1 MYTLPVEVTTE
12 RIPGAAPVSEH
23 SLFTAIAD
31 AQPVTIAEERDDDTT
46 DVLRQVVH
54 TERVPLDGEWLRH
67 AYEEEPTVQPFGRDF
82 DDSAWEH
89 VFVPNNFGLEPA
101 LSAHFGPVYYR
112 RRLATLDS
120 PHTLL
125 LFEAVDYLADVW
137 LDDEHLGHHEGYFA
151 PFCFNVSDKVQGGS
165 ILTVRVQAPFEDL
178 ADDEP
183 IFAHAKKTIKGT
195 LNYHD
200 SRPGG
205 LPGSSLT
212 PGWTA
217 RLGQSLTTG
226 GITGGVS
233 LYGSGP
239 VRLDALFATPLD
251 VEAGIVHIAAVFTN
265 VTSDPIVGNFKLAIA
280 LPEQE
285 AATATLPV
293 TFAVGAN
300 RLDVRVTLSDPVLW
314 WPVSHADLGQP
325 ALYSMT
331 ATVMLE
337 NVLSDTRATTFGM
350 RTAHVTGDTK
360 RLEINGRPVFV
371 QAANYIPRQHFADV
385 DVEFYRRDMK
395 LAADA
400 HLNSFGVHGHIQA
413 PPCYDA
419 ADQEGILLFQDFAL
433 QWRYDSGT
441 ETNPGFIEKACR
453 QIVEMA
459 YTYWNHPSIVYWAC
473 HNEPMAMFF
482 PGQPADPATDTD
494 NQVLDEALE
503 TRLREVE
510 THRHIHRA
518 SGIGDDLHMYDGSLN
533 GITVYN
539 VRTHRS
545 WFVSEYGFWTLGP
558 RIDKWNDQGWPPDEF
573 QMHQW
578 LSRLS
583 FGPSTMN
590 FTGLPERYTTR
601 DAWQQVTE
609 LYGAFLAKYQTEWF
623 RIHRGDPFYAYR
635 WHFFVDWWGWAG
647 GGLVDVERKPKA
659 TYTALQAASRKLL
672 VATSQ
677 PNTLFAPG
685 TELQF
690 PIHAI
695 NEQRETVP
703 LNVFWRWSRI
713 SSSIVIGADTEVT
726 QRFNV
731 LASAS
736 ENAMSAIPH
745 PQHSGDVLASGSI
758 IGEVGPETTTLLD
771 TLTLK
776 LPDDE
781 LVSVTLDLFWGDGET
796 NSFHILTAQEDWF
809 CGPGAFV
816 ISEGKP
822 KRFEGIEE

>member
-1 MYTLPVEVTTE
+1 MYTLPVEVTNE
-12 RIPGAAPVSEH
+12 RIPGIVPVSEH
-23 SLFTAIAD
+23 SLFSSIPD
-31 AQPVTIAEERDDDTT
+31 AQAVTLVEERDEDDTA
-46 DVLRQVVH
+46 VLKQVVH
-54 TERVPLDGEWLRH
+54 AVRVPLDGEWVRH
-67 AYEEEPTVQPFGRDF
+67 AYAEEPEERPIGQNF
-82 DDSAWEH
+82 DDSTWEH

-151 PFCFNVSDKVQGGS
+151 PFCFDISDKVQTGS
-165 ILTVRVQAPFEDL
+165 ILTVRVQAPFEQL
-178 ADDEP
+178 ADDES
-183 IFAHAKKTIKGT
+183 IFEHAKKAIKGT

-205 LPGSSLT
+205 LPGSKLT

-226 GITGGVS
+226 GITGSVA
-233 LYGSGP
+233 LCGSGP
-239 VRLDALFATPLD
+239 VRLDALFATPID
-251 VEAGIVHIAAVFTN
+251 VEVGIVHIAALFTN
-265 VTSDPIVGNFKLAIA
+265 VTSDSIEGTFKLEIA
-280 LPEQE
+280 LAEQE
-285 AATATLPV
+285 PPNATLPV
-293 TFAVGAN
+293 TFAAGAN
-300 RLDVRVTLSDPVLW
+300 RLDMRVTLANPILW
-314 WPVSHADLGQP
+314 WPVSHADLGSP
-325 ALYSMT
+325 ELYT
-331 ATVMLE
+331 VTGTVMLE
-337 NVLSDTRATTFGM
+337 NVLSDIRTTTFGM
-350 RTAHVTGDTK
+350 RTVQVTGEP
-360 RLEINGRPVFV
+360 RHLEVNGRSVFV

-395 LAADA
+395 LAIAA
-400 HLNSFGVHGHIQA
+400 NLNSFGVHGHIQA
-413 PPCYDA
+413 PSCYEA

-441 ETNPGFIEKACR
+441 ETNPGFVEKACR
-453 QIVEMA
+453 QIAEMA

-482 PGQPADPATDTD
+482 PGQEPNPATDSD

-510 THRHIHRA
+510 SYRHIHRA

-533 GITVYN
+533 GGTVYN

-558 RIDKWNDQGWPPDEF
+558 RVDKWNDQGWPPDEY
-573 QMHQW
+573 QMRQW

-583 FGPSTMN
+583 FGASTMS
-590 FTGLPERYTTR
+590 FIGLPERYTTR
-601 DAWQQVTE
+601 KAWQQTTE
-609 LYGAFLAKYQTEWF
+609 MYGAFLAKYQTEWF

-659 TYTALQAASRKLL
+659 PYNALQAASRRVL
-672 VATSQ
+672 VATTQ

-690 PIHAI
+690 PIYAI
-695 NEQRETVP
+695 NELRATVP
-703 LNVFWRWSRI
+703 LHIFWRWSRI
-713 SSSIVIGADTEVT
+713 SSSIVIGVDAEVT
-726 QRFNV
+726 QHFNV

-736 ENAMSAIPH
+736 ENAMIAIPH
-745 PQHSGDVLASGSI
+745 PQHSGDVLLSGSI
-758 IGEVGPETTTLLD
+758 IGEVGPETATLLD
-771 TLTLK
+771 TLTLQ

-781 LVSVTLDLFWGDGET
+781 LAGVTLELFWGDGET
-796 NSFHILTAQEDWF
+796 NSFHIVTANEDWF

-816 ISEGKP
+816 ASEGKIR
-822 KRFEGIEE
+822 RFEVE